1 VKTKNKEAIVN
12 PERKTDDRIAEAM
25 KAYGIK
31 KEFVLGSAFDQTN
44 KEAVIV
50 TVGGVKVR
58 YRKGAKVNKLKYV
71 DITGK
76 RKTE

>member
-1 VKTKNKEAIVN
+1 MNGEKKK
-12 PERKTDDRIAEAM
+12 DDRIAEAL

-31 KEFVLGSAFDQTN
+31 KEFVLSSAFDQTN
-44 KEAVIV
+44 KETVVV

-58 YRKGAKVNKLKYV
+58 YRKGTKVNKLKYV